1 MTKQPLLARYWIE
14 SIVGFRLVSN
24 DLYYCL
30 KDGFVLY
37 KIVEFLV
44 QHGQLP
50 DNYNILNDN
59 DKRPQDRI
67 NLFLRAAKDFGLQSS
82 DLFTVDDLMNGDN
95 MNTVISTIL
104 LFAHIYSCK
113 RFAST
118 SPATTATAIT
128 KPTRSQSHTISL
140 STQPQT
146 LHRSNSE
153 TALQPIK
160 PARMKHNYN
169 TNLTMPARETA
180 DINQDCEQQ
189 GLYQEHHHQLA
200 MLEQHDKEEM
210 LDVDKEDQEEPK
222 IAIQTRSDGT
232 NTAAIKQHDTI
243 LPPTSLCNHYNNKA
257 LPSCPPTTLFKK
269 SGHGRSSSTSS
280 SIMERVWGEPPFD
293 IQRPNC
299 VPGFGL
305 FDITTF
311 KDDPHEEDQDDGM
324 SIQSFLDPTL
334 DFDDEN
340 DMYDTKQSHTPS
352 SSGDSGY
359 GTRRKNRRRSSSIQP
374 QSTKTIET
382 TTTTITNGNKVQNLF
397 EALFAPVTT
406 PPPTAPSPPSL
417 KIHPASSKSTA
428 SLTGTTS
435 SRGSNRSSITSPTK
449 KLSLLFSKSRASHQ
463 QQSKEP
469 HFVKYQTWSS
479 NNDKHNTS
487 SSPSPTSTSASNSGS
502 IRRPHEEHLFKCSN
516 NVIIEEELLPPTI
529 KIQEPM
535 TKRSSMQPR
544 GRRRTDAASTRV
556 KSEIMT
562 PPSIITTPSPTPALP
577 ESSLQKHGRCKSIG
591 SFDLLSPATPN
602 TAVSLISPIVQ
613 ENSNILDHCDQEG
626 NMIARYKLGN
636 VIGKGHFGTVFRAL
650 DLMSGK
656 TVAVKQINLKDAR
669 KADIEDMMQEAS
681 LLSSLTHG
689 NVVKYEGFIQT
700 QEHVNIVLEYVE
712 NGSLLHTLKHF
723 GHALPEHLVASY
735 CHDILQGLAYL
746 HQQDVVHCDLKAANI
761 LTTKTGDVKLS
772 DFGVSL
778 NLKLKNHEENLVSGT
793 PFWMSPEVIELKG
806 ASVQSDIWSL
816 GCTVIELYTGKPP
829 YADLLTMTAM
839 FKIVEDDCPPLP
851 EGISD
856 DFRDFLK
863 LCFKKN
869 PVERPKAIHLLHH
882 PWVSQKDRNAALPSP
897 NTPSTPTT
905 ATTTAPNS
913 TILQSYLRKAVK
925 KDVSLMLDI
934 DPVSKR
940 KDSAA
945 SVISPISNLSSPIA
959 PYVRSFDH
967 THVMV
972 KITFAEGS
980 GPMCPFCKERNQ
992 ETASMCTSGC
1002 GLVCHPPCFE
1012 NHVLKTQ
1019 SIRGIAPGKCPE
1031 CLATTNTS
1039 SPMEPTCPHTM
1050 LHTRL
1055 APAPMAAAPKPA
1067 ASISTQLTS
1076 IFKKKESKKSSMH
1089 GFDDYSKYMKV
1100 MNARKSTQPLGSSSP
1115 TTPKSSSSK
1124 TWWKKNSK

>member
-1 MTKQPLLARYWIE
+1 
-14 SIVGFRLVSN
+14 
-24 DLYYCL
+24 
-30 KDGFVLY
+30 
-37 KIVEFLV
+37 
-44 QHGQLP
+44 
-50 DNYNILNDN
+50 
-59 DKRPQDRI
+59 
-67 NLFLRAAKDFGLQSS
+67 
-82 DLFTVDDLMNGDN
+82 MN
-95 MNTVISTIL
+95 
-104 LFAHIYSCK
+104 
-113 RFAST
+113 
-118 SPATTATAIT
+118 
-128 KPTRSQSHTISL
+128 
-140 STQPQT
+140 
-146 LHRSNSE
+146 
-153 TALQPIK
+153 
-160 PARMKHNYN
+160 HNYN
-169 TNLTMPARETA
+169 TNLTMPTRETA

-189 GLYQEHHHQLA
+189 GLYQEHHQLTTIK
-200 MLEQHDKEEM
+200 QQDKEESW
-210 LDVDKEDQEEPK
+210 KEDREDLEEPK
-222 IAIQTRSDGT
+222 IAIQTQSDGAT
-232 NTAAIKQHDTI
+232 TVIKQHETA
-243 LPPTSLCNHYNNKA
+243 LSPTSLCNHYSNKA
-257 LPSCPPTTLFKK
+257 LPSCPPTTPFKK

-280 SIMERVWGEPPFD
+280 SVTERVWGEPPFD

-299 VPGFGL
+299 VPGFGP
-305 FDITTF
+305 FDITMF
-311 KDDPHEEDQDDGM
+311 KDDPREEDQVDEI
-324 SIQSFLDPTL
+324 SIQSFLDSTL
-334 DFDDEN
+334 DFDDDN

-374 QSTKTIET
+374 QSAKTIDT
-382 TTTTITNGNKVQNLF
+382 TTTMTNGNKVQNLF
-397 EALFAPVTT
+397 EALFAPVITT
-406 PPPTAPSPPSL
+406 TTAPSPPSL
-417 KIHPASSKSTA
+417 KIHPTSSKSTA

-469 HFVKYQTWSS
+469 HFVKYQTWSN
-479 NNDKHNTS
+479 NNDKHNKTS
-487 SSPSPTSTSASNSGS
+487 SSSSPTSTSNSNSGS
-502 IRRPHEEHLFKCSN
+502 IRRPHEEHLFKCNSDA
-516 NVIIEEELLPPTI
+516 ILEEELLPPPTI
-529 KIQEPM
+529 KIQEPT
-535 TKRSSMQPR
+535 TKRSSMQSR
-544 GRRRTDAASTRV
+544 GRRRTDAALIRV

-562 PPSIITTPSPTPALP
+562 PPSIVTTPSPTPALP
-577 ESSLQKHGRCKSIG
+577 KTSLQKHGRCKSIG

-602 TAVSLISPIVQ
+602 TAVSLISPTIQ
-613 ENSNILDHCDQEG
+613 ENSNILDHCDQDG

-689 NVVKYEGFIQT
+689 NIVKYEGFIQT

-761 LTTKTGDVKLS
+761 LTTKAGDVKLS

-806 ASVQSDIWSL
+806 ASVQSL

-856 DFRDFLK
+856 DFKDFLK

-882 PWVSQKDRNAALPSP
+882 PWVSQKDKNAALPSP
-897 NTPSTPTT
+897 KTPSTPTS
-905 ATTTAPNS
+905 ATTTAPSYNS
-913 TILQSYLRKAVK
+913 NGTILQSYLKKAVK
-925 KDVSLMLDI
+925 KEANLMLDI
-934 DPVSKR
+934 DPVPKR
-940 KDSAA
+940 KNSAV
-945 SVISPISNLSSPIA
+945 SVTSPINNISSPIA
-959 PYVRSFDH
+959 PYARPFGH

-1012 NHVLKTQ
+1012 QHVLKTQ
-1019 SIRGIAPGKCPE
+1019 SIRGIAPGKCPD
-1031 CLATTNTS
+1031 CLASNSS
-1039 SPMEPTCPHTM
+1039 SPMDPTCPHTM
-1050 LHTRL
+1050 LNVRP
-1055 APAPMAAAPKPA
+1055 APAPIAAPKPT

-1076 IFKKKESKKSSMH
+1076 IFKKKENKKSSMH
-1089 GFDDYSKYMKV
+1089 VFDDYSKYTRV
-1100 MNARKSTQPLGSSSP
+1100 INARKSTQPGSLGSPSP